1 MRRALLLPALTA
13 ALLPLAACGGTP
25 EDPEVTFYADGE
37 AVRTGPIQYCDVDVL
52 ECQAHPDAA
61 ARLAVRP
68 GSPVQISVPDS
79 VAEAPWQ
86 VVFRYRDGDE
96 PVEGRSGLFP
106 ADERL
111 AYTLEVPDGGQL
123 EALEVQQFGLPAVED
138 GVPTFLVRGTW
149 SLLVEPGS

>member
-1 MRRALLLPALTA
+1 MRRALLLAV
-13 ALLPLAACGGTP
+13 LLPLAACGGTP

-37 AVRTGPIQYCDVDVL
+37 AVRTGPTEYCDVDVL
-52 ECQAHPDAA
+52 ECEAHPDAE
-61 ARLAVRP
+61 ARLAVSP
-68 GSPVQISVPDS
+68 GSPVQISVPDA

-86 VVFRYRDGDE
+86 VVFRYRDGE
-96 PVEGRSGLFP
+96 EAAEGRSELFA

-111 AYTLEVPDGGQL
+111 AYTLEVPGQL

-149 SLLVEPGS
+149 SLLVEPAS